1 MAENVSLLQKKDTF
15 AALQNFCSIMSI
27 SKAQIKRIRSLHQ
40 SKFRRAEQL
49 FFIEGKKGVEEAM
62 QSRFQVV
69 ETFSTSEAW
78 VAENKGALLIS
89 ETEMAQISD
98 LHSPSEYFALI
109 KMKGNGVFTEKGK
122 WLYLDG
128 IRDPGNLGTIIRT
141 AHWFGWKGIV
151 LSNDCVE
158 WSNPKVIQSTM
169 GSIFHIEI
177 VIDDNHVLETLKGK
191 NSLPIWGACLEGEAL
206 AKGQSSEDC
215 ILVIGSESHGIRP
228 DALTQL
234 THRVTI
240 PSKGSAESLNAAI
253 ATAIILYEWS

>member
-1 MAENVSLLQKKDTF
+1 
-15 AALQNFCSIMSI
+15 MSI

-40 SKFRRAEQL
+40 SKFRREEQL
-49 FFIEGKKGVEEAM
+49 FFVEGKKGVEEAM
-62 QSRFQVV
+62 SS
-69 ETFSTSEAW
+69 TFNVSEVYTTSSEWAHEYPK
-78 VAENKGALLIS
+78 AQCIS
-89 ETEMAQISD
+89 EMEMAQISD
-98 LHSPSEYFALI
+98 LHAPSPYFAVVE
-109 KMKGNGVFTEKGK
+109 KGEEKTFSAKGK

-191 NSLPIWGACLEGEAL
+191 NSMPIWGACLEGEAL